1 MSVQAPVTSY
11 TMPAKY
17 MARCS
22 SHAGC

>member
-17 MARCS
+17 MASCS